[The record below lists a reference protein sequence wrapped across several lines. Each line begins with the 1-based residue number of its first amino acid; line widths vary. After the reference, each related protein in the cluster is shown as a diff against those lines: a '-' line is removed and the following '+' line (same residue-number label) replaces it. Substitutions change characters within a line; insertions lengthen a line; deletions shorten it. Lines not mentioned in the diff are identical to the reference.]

1 MEISGAIALVTG
13 GGGGIGGA
21 IAKEFA
27 RRGARVAVADLDID
41 RAQAVAEQIG
51 HDKALAVR
59 LDVTRQQDFDAA
71 RAMIEDAF
79 GPLDILVSNA
89 GVGHT
94 EPLGEIDVEAFR
106 WVHDVNLNAS
116 VRALHTF
123 LPTMKARGRPGH
135 VLFTCSITALRPF
148 ATQAAYSSA
157 KAALLNLAMVL
168 EMELAGSDIGVSAL
182 CPGIVATEL
191 GDNAR
196 RLKPSNL
203 RIAADAEAGPSPL
216 AQGMSATSVGRAAVD
231 AIEAGRFYVFP
242 HGADYREV
250 VAAEQRFVLSAM
262 GESAEAG
269 YTEPAIFTQ
278 PIR

>member
-1 MEISGAIALVTG
+1 MEIQGKVALVTG

-21 IAKEFA
+21 IAEELVL
-27 RRGARVAVADLDID
+27 RGARVAVADLDLE
-41 RAQAVAEQIG
+41 RARAVAERIG
-51 HDKALAVR
+51 ADRAIALK
-59 LDVTRQQDFDAA
+59 LDVTRQEDFDAA
-71 RAMIEDAF
+71 RTILEETL

-94 EPLGEIDVEAFR
+94 EPLGEIGVEAFK

-123 LPTMKARGRPGH
+123 LPGMKARGTPAH

-148 ATQAAYSSA
+148 ATQAAYTSA

-168 EMELAGSDIGVSAL
+168 EMELAGSAIGVSAL

-196 RLKPSNL
+196 KVKPSEL
-203 RIAADAEAGPSPL
+203 RIAADEDAGPSPL
-216 AQGMSATSVGRAAVD
+216 ALGMSAEAVGGAAVD
-231 AIEAGRFYVFP
+231 AIASGRFYVFP

-250 VAAEQRFVLSAM
+250 VAAEQRVLLSAM
-262 GESAEAG
+262 GGKAQPG
-269 YTEPAIFTQ
+269 YTEPAIFTH